1 MAPAL
6 RRVVRTMPQ
15 IAVVQIDDTPQVKK
29 TKVAAYARVSTEKEE
44 QEDSFERQV
53 EHYTHLI
60 ESNPEWTMVEV
71 YKDPGITG
79 TKAEKRPDFL
89 RMIDD
94 CRAGKIDKI
103 LVKSVSRFAR
113 NTVDALNY
121 IRELRDMNIS
131 VQFESENIDTLT
143 PGGEVLLTILA
154 AMAEQESRTMSN
166 NIKWAYQKK
175 FEKGEVTINT
185 GLMLGYTKN
194 GKDEDGRAV
203 YAIVEEE
210 AEIIRRIYRE
220 YLNGSTV
227 TQIIHGLEE
236 DGVKT
241 KRGTEKWYHTAVTSI
256 LTNEKYTGNAYLG
269 KTYKP
274 DVLSKKRYR
283 NDGEKAPMYYAENS
297 HPAIVTME
305 MFNMVKLEMERR
317 KTEKEKAVG
326 NTRYTSKYPFSG
338 ILICG
343 TCGSRLR
350 RHVRKTGSGKL
361 VPSWGCSNRILNGRE
376 VCDSYHVNEDVLY
389 ATYHAA
395 VQAMVEDAGSIRT
408 LESAREKELQP
419 RNKAAMD
426 EVEQQIIE
434 LQERVLDLHK
444 QYTSTTKTS
453 YTNTST
459 TIGTTYYY
467 KVKAV
472 KTVDGTNYTSDLSG
486 AKSILCKPAAP
497 TVSIY
502 RKNGKPQLKWSAV
515 TGATK
520 YWIYRSTDGVNF
532 SYYDST
538 TKTSYTNS
546 GAASGKKYY
555 YRVKAVAVVNGTNA
569 TSANSNTKSLMT
581 TLAKPTVSITTSNG
595 KPKITWK
602 AVTGADKYYVYRST
616 DGKNFSYY
624 DSTTKLSYTNT
635 GAKKN
640 TKYYYKVK
648 AICSANTNAN
658 SAYSAVVSI
667 KATK

>member
-395 VQAMVEDAGSIRT
+395 VQAMVEDAGSILST
-408 LESAREKELQP
+408 LESATEKELQP
-419 RNKAAMD
+419 SNKAALD

-444 QYTSTTKTS
+444 QKRAQAV
-453 YTNTST
+453 NDA
-459 TIGTTYYY
+459 YYNAQVNDY
-467 KVKAV
+467 SQQLAALEDRQQALQTADARYA
-472 KTVDGTNYTSDLSG
+472 TVRMWLADFQQHMQEGDATDDRDGKMM
-486 AKSILCKPAAP
+486 KSL
-497 TVSIY
+497 VESIIIWPD
-502 RKNGKPQLKWSAV
+502 RMEIHFKC
-515 TGATK
+515 
-520 YWIYRSTDGVNF
+520 GVNIEQ
-532 SYYDST
+532 
-538 TKTSYTNS
+538 
-546 GAASGKKYY
+546 KY
-555 YRVKAVAVVNGTNA
+555 VK
-569 TSANSNTKSLMT
+569 
-581 TLAKPTVSITTSNG
+581 
-595 KPKITWK
+595 
-602 AVTGADKYYVYRST
+602 
-616 DGKNFSYY
+616 
-624 DSTTKLSYTNT
+624 
-635 GAKKN
+635 
-640 TKYYYKVK
+640 
-648 AICSANTNAN
+648 
-658 SAYSAVVSI
+658 
-667 KATK
+667 